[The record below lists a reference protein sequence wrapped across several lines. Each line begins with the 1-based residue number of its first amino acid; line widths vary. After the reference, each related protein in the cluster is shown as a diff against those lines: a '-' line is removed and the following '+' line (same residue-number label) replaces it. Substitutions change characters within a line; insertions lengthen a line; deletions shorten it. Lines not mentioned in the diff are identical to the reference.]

1 MHEAMLYERGENKEI
16 RCNLCAHR
24 CRISLGRRGVC
35 GVRENV
41 DGTLY
46 SLVYGKLIAENVD
59 PIEKKPL
66 FHIYPG
72 SRSYSIATVGCNFR
86 CLFCQNADISQ
97 MPRETGEIMGRKAT
111 PEEVVE
117 RAIRSGS
124 RTVAYTYTEP
134 TVFFEFAFD
143 VATYA
148 AKRGLKNVFVTNG
161 YMTHE
166 ALETIAPVLHGA
178 NVDLKSFQEEFYIKQ
193 CGAKL
198 SPVLDSLK
206 KMKELG
212 IWVEVTT
219 LIIPGLN
226 DSKEELRKIAE
237 FVLSL
242 GRETPWH
249 VSRFYPRYKVLDKHP
264 TPIETVYKALKIG
277 RDVGLKYVYSGNIP
291 GGEGEDTFC
300 ANCGKTLV
308 SRYGYLIKGYYVKD
322 GRCSYC
328 GETLDGIF

>member
-1 MHEAMLYERGENKEI
+1 MKEAMLYKKEENKEV

-24 CRISLGRRGVC
+24 CKINSGRRGVC

-46 SLVYGKLIAENVD
+46 SLVYGRIIAENVD

-97 MPRETGEIMGRKAT
+97 MPRETGEIMGKRAT

-124 RTVAYTYTEP
+124 RTIAYTYTEP

-148 AKRGLKNVFVTNG
+148 VKKGLKNVFVTNG
-161 YMTHE
+161 YMTPE
-166 ALETIAPVLHGA
+166 ALELIAPVLHGA

-193 CGAKL
+193 CGARL

-206 KMKELG
+206 RMKELG

-226 DSKEELRKIAE
+226 DSSEEFKKIAE

-249 VSRFYPRYKVLDKHP
+249 VSRFYPRYKALDKPP
-264 TPIETVYKALKIG
+264 TPVETVYRALKIG
-277 RDVGLKYVYSGNIP
+277 KEVGLKYVYSGNIP
-291 GGEGEDTFC
+291 GGEGEDTLC

-308 SRYGYLIKGYYVKD
+308 SRYGYFIKENNLRNGC
-322 GRCSYC
+322 CSFC
-328 GETLDGIF
+328 GTALDGIF